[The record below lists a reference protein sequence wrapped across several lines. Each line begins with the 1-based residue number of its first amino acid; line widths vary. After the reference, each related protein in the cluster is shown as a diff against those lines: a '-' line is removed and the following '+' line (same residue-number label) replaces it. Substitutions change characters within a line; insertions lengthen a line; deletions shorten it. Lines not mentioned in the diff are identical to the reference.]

1 MAHIPTNYPHLLLMD
16 AVLPALKVLL
26 LALVYLFFARVMW
39 AVWSEV
45 RTPVAPR
52 SAAPRERGARKTKG
66 AVSFVVIEPREERGH
81 RFTLA
86 DVLTIGRDED
96 CDIAMPSDTFM
107 SGRHARIEVRPGGA
121 AVVDTNSTN
130 GVFVNG
136 KRVQGERS
144 LRDGDRIQ
152 AGNTVLETRG

>member
-1 MAHIPTNYPHLLLMD
+1 MPD
-16 AVLPALKVLL
+16 QVLTALKVLL
-26 LALVYLFFARVMW
+26 LALVYLFFARVLW

-52 SAAPRERGARKTKG
+52 GGAPRERSPRRRKG
-66 AVSFVVIEPREERGH
+66 AMAFVVIEPREERGH
-81 RFTLA
+81 RFTLSS
-86 DVLTIGRDED
+86 VLTIGRDDD
-96 CDIAMPSDTFM
+96 CDIAMPADTFM
-107 SGRHARIEVRPGGA
+107 SGHHARIEVRPGGA

-136 KRVQGERS
+136 KRVQGVRS

>member
-1 MAHIPTNYPHLLLMD
+1 MPD
-16 AVLPALKVLL
+16 QVLTALKVLL
-26 LALVYLFFARVMW
+26 LALMYLFFARVMW

-52 SAAPRERGARKTKG
+52 SGAGGQGAVGSAAPRAKGRSGRRKG
-66 AVSFVVIEPREERGH
+66 AMAFVVIEPREERGH
-81 RFTLA
+81 RFTLSN
-86 DVLTIGRDED
+86 VLTIGRDAE

-107 SGRHARIEVRPGGA
+107 SGRHARIEVQPSGA
-121 AVVDTNSTN
+121 RIVDLNSTN

-136 KRVQGERS
+136 KRVQGERG

-152 AGNTVLETRG
+152 VGNTVLETRG

>member
-1 MAHIPTNYPHLLLMD
+1 MPD
-16 AVLPALKVLL
+16 QVLTALKVLL

-52 SAAPRERGARKTKG
+52 GAAPRERGARKTKG

-96 CDIAMPSDTFM
+96 CDIAMPADTFM

-121 AVVDTNSTN
+121 AIVDTNSTN